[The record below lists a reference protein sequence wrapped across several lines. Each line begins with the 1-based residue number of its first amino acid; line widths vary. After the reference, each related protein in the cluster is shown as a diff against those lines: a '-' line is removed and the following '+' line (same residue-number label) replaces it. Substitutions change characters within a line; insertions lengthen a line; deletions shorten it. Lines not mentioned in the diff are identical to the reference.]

1 MGYAGLAGMR
11 EVASEDVALEWHMTS
26 NLYPAPPRSM
36 IAVAQAAIQAVRN
49 GDADERIEMPR
60 GVSHRVY
67 GTEVPAGV
75 IVDQFRLDGFIDE
88 EVQ

>member
-1 MGYAGLAGMR
+1 MGYTGLIGMR
-11 EVASEDVALEWHMTS
+11 GVASEDVALEWHMTS

-36 IAVAQAAIQAVRN
+36 IAVAQAAIEAVRN
-49 GDADERIEMPR
+49 GDSDERIEMPE
-60 GVSHRVY
+60 GISHRVY

>member
-1 MGYAGLAGMR
+1 MGYAGLIGMR

-26 NLYPAPPRSM
+26 NLDPAPPRVM

-49 GDADERIEMPR
+49 GDADERIEMPK

>member
-1 MGYAGLAGMR
+1 MGYTGLMGMR
-11 EVASEDVALEWHMTS
+11 EAASEDVALEWHMTS

-49 GDADERIEMPR
+49 GDADERIEMPQ

-75 IVDQFRLDGFIDE
+75 IVDQFRLEGFIDE

>member
-1 MGYAGLAGMR
+1 MGYAGLIGMR

-26 NLYPAPPRSM
+26 NLYPAPPRVM

-49 GDADERIEMPR
+49 GDADERIEMPK